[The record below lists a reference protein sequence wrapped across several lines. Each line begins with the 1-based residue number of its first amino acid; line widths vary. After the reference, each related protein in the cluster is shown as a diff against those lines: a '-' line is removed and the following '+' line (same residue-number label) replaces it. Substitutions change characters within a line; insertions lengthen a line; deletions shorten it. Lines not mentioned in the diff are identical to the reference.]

1 MKVDEISDDSSS
13 RRRRSQAFEVARAQM
28 GLDDDKQNQAQ
39 TTQNASMEQMLQ
51 IFSQILRQLFPNVGG
66 ADDAD
71 SKGGVGA
78 AGGCSPAGGGRA
90 GGPPSAPVDWGGNTG
105 DKGGASPP
113 AGLPGPSVPGAGAP
127 DKKPAAAG
135 SGDAPAPPQDS
146 AAPTASSSPPKAGPT
161 QSGAAPSGSGGQSSY
176 GPGSAKYIMS
186 EAQRDAR
193 YYEGGKPGD
202 QSYFGS
208 SKNTKSKTVAEDI
221 TRSVKDN
228 WNEVDPEVRKGF
240 DSGKFDNFWADDKKP
255 PGFDK
260 MEGWKKAALFE
271 LGKSSFETAGTFDPN
286 HKDPG
291 DQAWGNFSLYNKD
304 SNWKSYGL
312 KGDPRS
318 PENRAALTSPGY
330 GVIADLNTLKQSHDL
345 KQSGNGFADDKWLDR
360 AHFTFVDV
368 NKGMGEY
375 NRQKGM
381 VMDATFAGGANVK
394 ERLGTNSLYDFVQ
407 DFK

>member
-1 MKVDEISDDSSS
+1 MKVDEISDDNSS
-13 RRRRSQAFEVARAQM
+13 RRRRAFEVARAQM
-28 GLDDDKQNQAQ
+28 GLDDDWQSQAQ
-39 TTQNASMEQMLQ
+39 ASPNPSAEQMLQ
-51 IFSQILRQLFPNVGG
+51 IFSQILRQLFPNDGG

-71 SKGGVGA
+71 SKGGAGAVG
-78 AGGCSPAGGGRA
+78 GSSPVGGGNPSTFPSA
-90 GGPPSAPVDWGGNTG
+90 PVNWAPPLGNTGGPPSQ
-105 DKGGASPP
+105 
-113 AGLPGPSVPGAGAP
+113 AGLPGPSVPSAGAP
-127 DKKPAAAG
+127 RKPDATG
-135 SGDAPAPPQDS
+135 GGDAPVPPQGS
-146 AAPTASSSPPKAGPT
+146 AAPSASSAPEAVPAN
-161 QSGAAPSGSGGQSSY
+161 QDAATLGSGGKSSY

-186 EAQRDAR
+186 EAERDAR
-193 YYEGGKPGD
+193 YYGGGKPSE
-202 QSYFGS
+202 QNYFGS
-208 SKNTKSKTVAEDI
+208 SRNTKSKTVAEDI

-240 DSGKFDNFWADDKKP
+240 ESGKFDNFWPDDKKP

-304 SNWKSYGL
+304 ANWKSYGL

-330 GVIADLNTLKQSHDL
+330 GVIADLNTLKQSHGL
-345 KQSGNGFADDKWLDR
+345 KQSGNDFADDKWLDR
-360 AHFTFVDV
+360 AHYTFVDV
-368 NKGMGEY
+368 NKGMNEY

-381 VMDATFAGGANVK
+381 IMDASFGGGANVK
-394 ERLGTNSLYDFVQ
+394 ERLGANSLYDFVQ